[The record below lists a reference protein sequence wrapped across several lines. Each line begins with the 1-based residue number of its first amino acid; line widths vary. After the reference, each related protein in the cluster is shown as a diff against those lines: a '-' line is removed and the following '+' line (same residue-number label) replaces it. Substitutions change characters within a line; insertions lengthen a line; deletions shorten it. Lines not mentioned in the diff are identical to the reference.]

1 MGHAHSRRK
10 SAKLAAKKEAEALEV
25 ERKEG
30 GAGAETPRTTGR
42 KKKQTKKKAG
52 YGDAKKH
59 GDDAT
64 DATFDPSTVTGHYS
78 NLRDEYELDVHE
90 LGHGH
95 YGHVFVGVHKA
106 TGRLDAI
113 KVIPKKKVRD
123 LDTLKNEIKIMKEL
137 SGHPQIITMFDTFE
151 GEPLRWGCTTA
162 S

>member
-10 SAKLAAKKEAEALEV
+10 SAKLAAKKEAEALAV
-25 ERKEG
+25 EGKEG
-30 GAGAETPRTTGR
+30 GAGAPAETPRTTGR

-52 YGDAKKH
+52 YGDAKKRH
-59 GDDAT
+59 SMNAG

-151 GEPLRWGCTTA
+151 GET
-162 S
+162 